1 MVWNLAMIKN
11 DTIKL
16 TNSFLEA
23 MLGHFKDLI
32 EQINKSDDE
41 HISCVLE
48 MKRWEWP
55 YVN

>member
-1 MVWNLAMIKN
+1 MIKN

-48 MKRWEWP
+48 MKRWE
-55 YVN
+55 